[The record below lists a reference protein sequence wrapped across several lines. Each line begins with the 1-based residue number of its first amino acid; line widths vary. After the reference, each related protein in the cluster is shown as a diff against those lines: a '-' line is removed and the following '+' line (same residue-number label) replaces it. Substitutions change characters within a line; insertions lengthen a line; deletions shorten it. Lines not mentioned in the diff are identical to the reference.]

1 MPYIQGGRS
10 VSIPVFSGLRCTVLE
25 YEKLMTF
32 VIGRPQDRHKL
43 NTCRGRSLERL
54 GQIAVNP

>member
-1 MPYIQGGRS
+1 MPYVQGGRS

-25 YEKLMTF
+25 YEKLMVF
-32 VIGRPQDRHKL
+32 VIGRPQNRHRV

-54 GQIAVNP
+54 GQIDVNP